1 MKLTESQKE
10 ILNHPARFKVVVSGR
25 RFGKTFASI
34 ASLAKHAAK
43 PYSKVMYVAPS
54 YRMAKQIVWEDLK
67 DMLREKN
74 WIKKINESELTII
87 LVNSSTIMLR
97 SVDNPDSIR
106 GLGLD
111 HIVIDEAADVSKLE
125 EAWNAVLRPCLSD
138 REGSA
143 MIISSPKGRGYLYD
157 LYQNEQR
164 LPDWK
169 SWQYTTI
176 QGGIVTQ
183 EEILTAQAQLDER
196 TFKQEYLAQW
206 VDYSGLIYYAFGD
219 HNIVQREDLLEAGT
233 MLHIGIDFNVDPGC
247 AVIGVKTRYGL
258 HIIDELEIYGTNT
271 QEMCTEIQRKYKN
284 RRTIVYPDASGAQR
298 RTSANGIT
306 DHIILSNAGF
316 QLKVGAINP
325 AVKDRIAS
333 VNSVLKHDNCRLTID
348 PTCVKVL
355 NGLGKHVYKEGTRQ
369 PEKHSGLDHFNDALG
384 YMVNHLFPIN
394 QKPVTNHLAGVRGR
408 TKRTL

>member
-1 MKLTESQKE
+1 MKLTEPQKE

-34 ASLAKHAAK
+34 ASLAKHAAQ
-43 PYSKVMYVAPS
+43 PNSKVMYVAPS

-67 DMLREKN
+67 EMLREKN
-74 WIKKINESELTII
+74 WIKKINESELTIT
-87 LVNSSTIMLR
+87 LVNASIIMLR

-111 HIVIDEAADVSKLE
+111 HVVIDEAADVSRLDE
-125 EAWNAVLRPCLSD
+125 TWNAVLRPTLSD
-138 REGSA
+138 RDGSA
-143 MIISSPKGRGYLYD
+143 LIISSPKGRGYLYD

-169 SWQYTTI
+169 SWQYTTV
-176 QGGIVTQ
+176 QGGNVSA
-183 EEILTAQAQLDER
+183 EEIATAKEQLDER

-219 HNIVQREDLLEAGT
+219 HNIVQREDLLEVGT
-233 MLHIGIDFNVDPGC
+233 ILHIGIDFNIDPGC
-247 AVIGVKTRYGL
+247 AVIAVKTRYGL

-284 RRTIVYPDASGAQR
+284 RRAIAYPDASGAQR
-298 RTSANGIT
+298 RTSAGGIT

-316 QLKVGAINP
+316 QLKVGAVNP
-325 AVKDRIAS
+325 AVKDRIAA
-333 VNSVLKHDNCRLTID
+333 VNSILKKDNCRLTID
-348 PTCVKVL
+348 PKCVKVI
-355 NGLGKHVYKEGTRQ
+355 NGLSKHVYKEGTRQ
-369 PEKHSGLDHFNDALG
+369 PEKASGLDHFNDALG

-394 QKPVTNHLAGVRGR
+394 AKPQTNHLAGLHGKVRR
-408 TKRTL
+408 SI